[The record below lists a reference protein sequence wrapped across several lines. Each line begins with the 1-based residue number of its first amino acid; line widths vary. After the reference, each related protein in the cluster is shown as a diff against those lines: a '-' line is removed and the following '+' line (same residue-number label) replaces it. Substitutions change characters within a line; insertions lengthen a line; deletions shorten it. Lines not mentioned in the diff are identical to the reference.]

1 MNLYESF
8 FVKPAANERVETTV
22 HIHPDR
28 RPALLG
34 TVLDAAGKPVEAALI
49 AVYRSGGADAPD
61 TPVGS
66 LYTDALGQFA
76 FGPLEPDRLYQVR
89 VFKCGEHTR
98 NLELRE

>member
-8 FVKPAANERVETTV
+8 FVKPAENERVETTV

-34 TVLDAAGKPVEAALI
+34 TVLDTAGRPVTAALV
-49 AVYRSGGADAPD
+49 AVYRSGGAEAPD

-66 LYTDALGQFA
+66 LYTDELGQFA
-76 FGPLEPDRLYQVR
+76 FGPLEPDQLYQVR
-89 VFKCGEHTR
+89 VFKRGDGAR
-98 NLELRE
+98 SLELRE